1 MFEKLNNIN
10 EKPKPFEYYT
20 ASELWTNEHTSK
32 KMLEFHLNDS
42 IDLSSRNGDFIKRS
56 VQWIIQHFNIDSQKS
71 IADFGCGPGLYANKL
86 AKTEAEI
93 TGIDFSKRSLDY
105 ATETAQEDNLKVD
118 YVHTNYLEFE
128 TNKKFDLIIMIF
140 CDFCALSPEQRR
152 NLLVK
157 FHSFLK
163 PNGKLLMDV
172 HSLNVF
178 NRKQEYTGYE
188 FNHLDHF
195 WAEENYYCFI
205 NSYKYEREKVM
216 LDKYT
221 IVEKD
226 RTREVYNWLQCF
238 SKDSINTEFEENGFK
253 IEAFYSDVAGTP
265 FNQESDDIA
274 VMASKK

>member
-32 KMLEFHLNDS
+32 KMLQFHLNDS
-42 IDLSSRNGDFIKRS
+42 IDISSRNGDFIKRS

-152 NLLVK
+152 NLLGK

-265 FNQESDDIA
+265 FDLESDDIA

>member
-86 AKTEAEI
+86 AKTEAGI

-152 NLLVK
+152 NLLRK

>member
-42 IDLSSRNGDFIKRS
+42 IDLSSRNGDFIERS

-86 AKTEAEI
+86 AKTEAGI

-152 NLLVK
+152 NLLRK